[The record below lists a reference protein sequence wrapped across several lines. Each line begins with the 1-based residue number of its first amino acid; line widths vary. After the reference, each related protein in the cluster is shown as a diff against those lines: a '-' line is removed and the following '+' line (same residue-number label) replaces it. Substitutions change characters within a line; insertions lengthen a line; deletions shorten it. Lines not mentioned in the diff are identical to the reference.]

1 MKPIDII
8 YALLGILLT
17 LIIWTQLEK
26 LWVEILLTVWLVVI
40 AWIYIACSRAKEMP
54 DNFK

>member
-1 MKPIDII
+1 MKSIDII

-26 LWVEILLTVWLVVI
+26 LWLEILLTVWLVII
-40 AWIYIACSRAKEMP
+40 AWIYIGCVTAKEMP